1 VRPALSGV
9 PDRAGCI
16 ETKRE
21 SIMAR
26 QTDGARHRL
35 IALAHLAAKQAG
47 ADEATR
53 RAVQRKLT
61 GVDSCAQM
69 DVAALQTVIRYWQRH
84 GASVRLPG
92 PLVKASDERAPLM
105 RKIAAQC
112 HAQGLPFP
120 AYPLGVVQRMLGH
133 AVERIEWVP
142 APVLRDVVAAL
153 EYHRRRKDARG

>member
-1 VRPALSGV
+1 MAQTKLPT
-9 PDRAGCI
+9 DR
-16 ETKRE
+16 
-21 SIMAR
+21 
-26 QTDGARHRL
+26 RHLL

-47 ADEATR
+47 ADDETR
-53 RAVQRKLT
+53 RAVQRKIT

-69 DVAALQTVIRYWQRH
+69 DAAALRAVIRYWQRH

-92 PLVKASDERAPLM
+92 PPVKAVDERAPLI

-112 HAQGLPFP
+112 HAQALPFP
-120 AYPLGVVQRMLGH
+120 AYPLGVIKQMLGH

>member
-1 VRPALSGV
+1 MTQTKLPT
-9 PDRAGCI
+9 DR
-16 ETKRE
+16 
-21 SIMAR
+21 
-26 QTDGARHRL
+26 RHLL

-47 ADEATR
+47 VDEATR
-53 RAVQRKLT
+53 RAVQRKIT

-69 DVAALQTVIRYWQRH
+69 DAAALRAVIRYWQRH

-92 PLVKASDERAPLM
+92 PPVKAVDERAPLI

-112 HAQGLPFP
+112 HAQAVPFP
-120 AYPLGVVQRMLGH
+120 EYALGIIKQMLGH
-133 AVERIEWVP
+133 EVERIEWVP